1 MNDNLSKMS
10 DEEAVFKLKKAQTDI
25 TREYLQGLLQ
35 LVMTE
40 VQIKG
45 DLKEL
50 TFWKQTVHC
59 DDGAI
64 YQLTFSH
71 VSGPKFQI
79 PPKEDLNGNSNTDLY
94 TGC

>member
-1 MNDNLSKMS
+1 MDNDKIL
-10 DEEAVFKLKKAQTDI
+10 ELKQAQMDI
-25 TREYLQGLLQ
+25 TREYIQGLLQ
-35 LVMTE
+35 LVLTE
-40 VQIKG
+40 AQLAG

-50 TFWKQTVHC
+50 TFWKTAIHC
-59 DDGAI
+59 DDGAL
-64 YQLTFSH
+64 YSLTLSH